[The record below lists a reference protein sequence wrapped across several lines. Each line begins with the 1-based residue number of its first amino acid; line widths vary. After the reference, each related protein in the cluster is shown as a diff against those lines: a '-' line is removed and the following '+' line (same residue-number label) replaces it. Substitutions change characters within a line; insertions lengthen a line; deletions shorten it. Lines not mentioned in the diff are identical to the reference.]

1 VYRIIALGFFAAL
14 TTAALG
20 TPEQHRTPP
29 RPLLM
34 AEWGSSSEPLRLR
47 TVAVDTR
54 IVGHLAETRTTLTFH
69 NPRPRPLVGAFY
81 FPLPAKATLSG
92 YAIDVDGR
100 MIDAV
105 VVEKRDT
112 PQVFTSETEAA
123 VDFGMTESMQGNQF
137 ITRVSPIPA
146 GGSRTIMV
154 RFVSNLIDTAEDE
167 SVYRLPLG
175 FHDHIDELSL
185 RVEVVNAASPPRVI
199 EAAGLVDLR
208 FTDRGDNFL
217 AEQKFATPD
226 LSGDLVIA
234 LPDFREHAVQIERA
248 SDNQIYF
255 LIRDPMTA
263 PPTEHPNSTM
273 ERIRVLW
280 DTSGSRAGADVERE
294 ISLLTSYLS
303 TPAAAGAE
311 IELQPFAIRAA
322 KIERFQMPGQLDA
335 LITTV
340 RNLQYDG
347 GTQIGALGILPG
359 EAPPDEILL
368 FSDGVHDFGSDDAT
382 ELNAPVYAIG
392 SSPVANRA
400 WLRDIARRTD
410 GRDFDL
416 NQSSDAEVIAA
427 IGRAEVRFLSLTATA
442 GAVGDT
448 DPGLRSIANSS
459 FTVVGRLLGEAAAV
473 TLEYGI
479 GDRVLERRQFSL
491 RREDAVQGDLI
502 ARHWASRKLAE
513 LRAFPQRNHEEIVE
527 LGKHYSIVTPET
539 ALVVLEE
546 FEDYLAHRTRPPAAL
561 PEMRVRYDSQIE
573 QLGSPKTEGGSSK
586 IERVLALWE
595 ERVAWW
601 KTDFEYPGRFRFRPP
616 EHNGA
621 NSEQEVNAQR
631 NAAPVGVASAGTFS
645 EQIVAGLGILEVASL
660 DLIGLNLEIET
671 REEELEPT
679 VRFEPWN
686 PETPYLA
693 ALLAV
698 PPARR
703 FDLYLEQKAAHGRSP
718 GFFLDCAD
726 FFHEQGE
733 PQLALQVLSNV
744 AELEIEDPLLI
755 RVVAHRLV
763 RLEQLDLAV
772 LLFKE
777 LVELRPREPQ
787 SFRDL
792 ALVLAQRAGLRSG
805 DAARGDYERALGLLA
820 HVVMNDWNRNP
831 EIEVIALMELNRM
844 FPLARSAGV
853 KALPLDERLIE
864 PLDVDIRI
872 VMSWDAP
879 STDMDIHV
887 IEPSGEEAFS
897 RHDLTTIGGRVSRD
911 VTDGYGPEVY
921 LVRNAMRGTYR
932 IESEFLGSPAAELI
946 GAVTLQVDIF
956 TNYGRHDEERE
967 SVTLR
972 LTEPE
977 ERLTIAEFEF

>member
-1 VYRIIALGFFAAL
+1 
-14 TTAALG
+14 
-20 TPEQHRTPP
+20 
-29 RPLLM
+29 
-34 AEWGSSSEPLRLR
+34 
-47 TVAVDTR
+47 
-54 IVGHLAETRTTLTFH
+54 
-69 NPRPRPLVGAFY
+69 
-81 FPLPAKATLSG
+81 
-92 YAIDVDGR
+92 
-100 MIDAV
+100 
-105 VVEKRDT
+105 
-112 PQVFTSETEAA
+112 
-123 VDFGMTESMQGNQF
+123 
-137 ITRVSPIPA
+137 
-146 GGSRTIMV
+146 
-154 RFVSNLIDTAEDE
+154 
-167 SVYRLPLG
+167 
-175 FHDHIDELSL
+175 
-185 RVEVVNAASPPRVI
+185 
-199 EAAGLVDLR
+199 
-208 FTDRGDNFL
+208 
-217 AEQKFATPD
+217 
-226 LSGDLVIA
+226 
-234 LPDFREHAVQIERA
+234 
-248 SDNQIYF
+248 
-255 LIRDPMTA
+255 
-263 PPTEHPNSTM
+263 
-273 ERIRVLW
+273 
-280 DTSGSRAGADVERE
+280 
-294 ISLLTSYLS
+294 
-303 TPAAAGAE
+303 
-311 IELQPFAIRAA
+311 
-322 KIERFQMPGQLDA
+322 
-335 LITTV
+335 
-340 RNLQYDG
+340 
-347 GTQIGALGILPG
+347 
-359 EAPPDEILL
+359 
-368 FSDGVHDFGSDDAT
+368 
-382 ELNAPVYAIG
+382 
-392 SSPVANRA
+392 
-400 WLRDIARRTD
+400 
-410 GRDFDL
+410 
-416 NQSSDAEVIAA
+416 
-427 IGRAEVRFLSLTATA
+427 
-442 GAVGDT
+442 
-448 DPGLRSIANSS
+448 
-459 FTVVGRLLGEAAAV
+459 
-473 TLEYGI
+473 
-479 GDRVLERRQFSL
+479 
-491 RREDAVQGDLI
+491 
-502 ARHWASRKLAE
+502 
-513 LRAFPQRNHEEIVE
+513 VE

-573 QLGSPKTEGGSSK
+573 QLESPKTEGGSSK

-660 DLIGLNLEIET
+660 DLEIET

-792 ALVLAQRAGLRSG
+792 ALVLAQRAALSSG